1 MNGVL
6 GSRRDGYTE
15 QDETGGNSC
24 PHRAQTSELSNHVLV
39 LLQGI
44 QQDFL
49 SRVHLPAP
57 LGAHGVG
64 VMSLGGHIQNTGKEE
79 C

>member
-1 MNGVL
+1 MVIQNKTKL
-6 GSRRDGYTE
+6 EAT
-15 QDETGGNSC
+15 QA
-24 PHRAQTSELSNHVLV
+24 PTSELSNHVLV

-44 QQDFL
+44 LQDFL

-64 VMSLGGHIQNTGKEE
+64 VMSLGGHTQNAGKEE